1 MLSDKQGG
9 DAKMKFKWPGWT
21 WIGNGVRT
29 LSPIPLTLMA
39 AGLTSILWVGG
50 WPAETAEQR
59 IQYLGIGLLFVLAL
73 LGLALFLVREG
84 IKSFSVKA
92 GAVEIG
98 VNEQNKDDNP

>member
-1 MLSDKQGG
+1 
-9 DAKMKFKWPGWT
+9 MKFPGWT

-29 LSPIPLTLMA
+29 LSPIPLTFMA
-39 AGLTSILWVGG
+39 AGLVFILWLGG
-50 WPAETAEQR
+50 WPVETAEQR
-59 IQYLGIGLLFVLAL
+59 IRWLGISLVGCIAL

-98 VNEQNKDDNP
+98 VNDERDKAE

>member
-1 MLSDKQGG
+1 
-9 DAKMKFKWPGWT
+9 MKFKWPGWT

-39 AGLTSILWVGG
+39 AGLTFILWLGN
-50 WPAETAEQR
+50 WPLETAEQR

>member
-1 MLSDKQGG
+1 
-9 DAKMKFKWPGWT
+9 MKFPGWT

-39 AGLTSILWVGG
+39 AGLVFILWLGN
-50 WPAETAEQR
+50 WPLETAEQR
-59 IQYLGIGLLFVLAL
+59 IRWLGISLVGCIAL

-98 VNEQNKDDNP
+98 VNDERDKAE